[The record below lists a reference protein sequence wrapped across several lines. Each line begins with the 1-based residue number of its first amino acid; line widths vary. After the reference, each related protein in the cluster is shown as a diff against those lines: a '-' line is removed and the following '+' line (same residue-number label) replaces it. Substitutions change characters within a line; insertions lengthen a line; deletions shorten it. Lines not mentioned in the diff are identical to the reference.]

1 MRILFA
7 EDDTISRKSLTRW
20 MTGWGYEVVAAENGI
35 DAWEMLQGEEPPKLI
50 LLDWMMPGLDG
61 IEICRR
67 VKGLEK
73 DSFNYVLLLSG
84 RDDQQDIVDGLEAGA
99 DDYITKPFKKN
110 ELQARINVGRRVLE
124 MQLSLLEKKKL
135 QGIIEMAGAVC
146 HELNQPL
153 QVVSASAEMLAQGIE
168 PEHPMFGKIER
179 IMKQVDRMGEITRK
193 LMNVTRYE
201 TKDYLTT
208 RIIDIEKSTREEE

>member
-20 MTGWGYEVVAAENGI
+20 MTGWGYEVVPVENGI
-35 DAWEMLQGEEPPKLI
+35 DAWEILQGENPPKLI

-61 IEICRR
+61 IEVCRR
-67 VKGLEK
+67 VKRPEK
-73 DSFNYVLLLSG
+73 DVFNYVILLSG
-84 RDDQQDIVDGLEAGA
+84 RDDQQDIVDGLEAGS
-99 DDYITKPFKKN
+99 DDYITKPFRKN
-110 ELQARINVGRRVLE
+110 ELRARLDVGRRFIE
-124 MQLSLLEKKKL
+124 MQLSLVEKEKL

-153 QVVSASAEMLAQGIE
+153 QVVSASAEMLAHDIE
-168 PEHPMFGKIER
+168 PEHPMFGKVER
-179 IMKQVDRMGEITRK
+179 IMKQVERMGEITRK

-208 RIIDIEKSTREEE
+208 RIVDIEKSTREED